1 MRLKATFLVVGIWLF
16 VSLCHWQ
23 PVFQCLIWALTAL
36 LAVQALRMLL
46 AQPIVNAV
54 RENQNWPIV
63 AVFVPARNEQAVL
76 PTIVAN
82 LAALDYPSLEIWVI
96 NDGSTDDSARILAQ
110 LQSEFPK
117 LRVHDRPAQSGFKG
131 GKSAAL
137 NAVLPLTHAEIM
149 LICDADAQLAP
160 DFLRRTVPLFAQ
172 ANLGAVQ
179 VQKTIG
185 NRASNLLTDCQQLE
199 MSCDCWLQIRRTA
212 IQGMSELRGNGMLV
226 RRSHLEQVGG
236 WNENTVTEDLD
247 MTFRLS
253 LLGVETAFVTSPA
266 ILEEGVT
273 TGAQLWRQR
282 RRWAEGGYQRYLDYW
297 PQILGLSWS
306 QRGDLLLFC
315 LLQFLLPI
323 GLIPDLLWTIGY
335 SHHSVLLPLQ
345 MLLSSILTIA
355 LVAGLYEFQGDR
367 GWQLIWGTI
376 QGSTYM
382 LHWIPIMILTTFQAC
397 VRDQPWA
404 WQKSEHSG

>member
-1 MRLKATFLVVGIWLF
+1 
-16 VSLCHWQ
+16 
-23 PVFQCLIWALTAL
+23 
-36 LAVQALRMLL
+36 
-46 AQPIVNAV
+46 
-54 RENQNWPIV
+54 
-63 AVFVPARNEQAVL
+63 
-76 PTIVAN
+76 
-82 LAALDYPSLEIWVI
+82 
-96 NDGSTDDSARILAQ
+96 
-110 LQSEFPK
+110 
-117 LRVHDRPAQSGFKG
+117 
-131 GKSAAL
+131 
-137 NAVLPLTHAEIM
+137 
-149 LICDADAQLAP
+149 
-160 DFLRRTVPLFAQ
+160 
-172 ANLGAVQ
+172 
-179 VQKTIG
+179 
-185 NRASNLLTDCQQLE
+185 

-247 MTFRLS
+247 MTFRLA

-297 PQILGLSWS
+297 PQILNLSWA

-323 GLIPDLLWTIGY
+323 GLIPDLIWTIAY

-345 MLLSSILTIA
+345 MLLSTILTIA

-397 VRDQPWA
+397 VRDRPWA